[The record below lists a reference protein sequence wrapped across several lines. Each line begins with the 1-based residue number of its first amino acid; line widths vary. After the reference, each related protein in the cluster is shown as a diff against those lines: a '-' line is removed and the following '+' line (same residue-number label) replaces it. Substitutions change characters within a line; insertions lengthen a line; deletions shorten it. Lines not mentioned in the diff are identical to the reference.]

1 MSHNGGLGAN
11 HKAPP
16 LTPARRFGP
25 AGMHRQPAHPEPIA
39 YADLCAPADC
49 YAAALGLLNA
59 GFNDEAHTI
68 LESGARSGFPA
79 CSAAARELVRDP
91 PAAAAA
97 VKLITAALAAA
108 QEADSD
114 AA

>member
-1 MSHNGGLGAN
+1 MGSA
-11 HKAPP
+11 

-25 AGMHRQPAHPEPIA
+25 AGVHRQPAQPEPIA
-39 YADLCAPADC
+39 YSDLCAPADC
-49 YAAALGLLNA
+49 YAAVLALLNA
-59 GFNDEAHTI
+59 GFTDEAHTI
-68 LESGARSGFPA
+68 LESGAGAGFPA

-97 VKLITAALAAA
+97 IKLITAALDAAE
-108 QEADSD
+108 EADN